1 MSIYEQ
7 HSSSFS
13 SVSAHVVMLG
23 AERVA
28 TIAFKFGNT
37 VTAYVHYMG
46 VPMTRGRAGGGGYD
60 RQSAACRDAVRK
72 TPADLSADTYPDGTP
87 HYDDAERAAFA
98 KFRAAMTADD
108 GMGWRD
114 RLRDAGFVVW
124 QAV

>member
-7 HSSSFS
+7 HSAAFS
-13 SVSAHVVMLG
+13 AVSAHVVMLG
-23 AERVA
+23 SERVA
-28 TIAFKFGNT
+28 TVAFKFGNA
-37 VTAYVHYMG
+37 VTAYVHYLG
-46 VPMTRGRAGGGGYD
+46 TPMTRGRAGGGGYE

-72 TPADLSADTYPDGTP
+72 TPASLPTNTFPDGTP
-87 HYDDAERAAFA
+87 YHNDADRAAFT
-98 KFRAAMTADD
+98 KFHAAMTADD